1 VSVFVLS
8 SPLDLLTYHCPV
20 RSSMHA
26 AVAVDQRH
34 IRSKKLRPLIVPM
47 YAQRPAWQAWRG
59 SCFRMSGPRDWD
71 AAKRARLKCHWG
83 GGEGSEESRKP
94 KLVGIAP
101 TRCKSFLVGLTS
113 LPRSV
118 GGSAPEKPTRGRTPG
133 NSGHSTVRG
142 TSALTASRFL
152 LSPHLTSPH
161 ASCGRR
167 SSRTRVVRHTAGF
180 CQLLSLGP
188 VRRAARAPS
197 ISHHLHCCDASR
209 ICKCKLN
216 DKPLS
221 LRQCVPASQ
230 TQSHACCNLIAAGS
244 SLARRFAR
252 SLQIHTYYY

>member
-1 VSVFVLS
+1 
-8 SPLDLLTYHCPV
+8 
-20 RSSMHA
+20 
-26 AVAVDQRH
+26 
-34 IRSKKLRPLIVPM
+34 
-47 YAQRPAWQAWRG
+47 
-59 SCFRMSGPRDWD
+59 MSGPRDWD

-83 GGEGSEESRKP
+83 GGEGSEQSRKL
-94 KLVGIAP
+94 KLA
-101 TRCKSFLVGLTS
+101 RHCANTS
-113 LPRSV
+113 LVSSRRPHF
-118 GGSAPEKPTRGRTPG
+118 SASFRRRLSTRKSLPRGRTPG

-142 TSALTASRFL
+142 TSPLTASRARPP
-152 LSPHLTSPH
+152 SHLTSPH
-161 ASCGRR
+161 ASCGSR
-167 SSRTRVVRHTAGF
+167 SSRTRAVRHTAGF

-188 VRRAARAPS
+188 VRRAARARS